1 MIIFIVLLGIIGGL
15 IRSILSA
22 LLVSSSTI
30 YGILALGVFI
40 SVPLML
46 MNKTRSVGLMML
58 LSIVLCYAGYDVIA
72 SYPLEIAQLST
83 ISLTIIATFFVK
95 RKMWQLVTADAL
107 RATTGGI
114 CYLKHPWMR
123 WVVRLI

>member
-1 MIIFIVLLGIIGGL
+1 MVIGYIIYRIVGEL
-15 IRSILSA
+15 IRSLLSN
-22 LLVSSSTI
+22 LLLYSSAI
-30 YGILALGVFI
+30 YSILALGVFI

-46 MNKTRSVGLMML
+46 LTKTRSVGLMML

-72 SYPLEIAQLST
+72 SHPLEIAQLST